1 MDSGVVCAMMDGVI
15 LMLLWCVEDQDMAQ
29 QEQQDVVVY
38 LGMQQQDTGW
48 ITLPVKELNTIWE
61 SVHIVDMVLQVIV
74 ALQKLLQWCAA
85 VVRDVSQGEPGQDY
99 NPRQKV

>member
-1 MDSGVVCAMMDGVI
+1 
-15 LMLLWCVEDQDMAQ
+15 MAQ

-61 SVHIVDMVLQVIV
+61 SVHIVDMVL
-74 ALQKLLQWCAA
+74 
-85 VVRDVSQGEPGQDY
+85 
-99 NPRQKV
+99 